1 MVNASDM
8 IESALTQTQLIEMAS
23 RLPKAELHLH
33 IEGTLEPELM
43 WQLAQKHKVTLP
55 FENVQAIKDAY
66 QFDNLQSFLDL
77 YYQGADVLRD
87 EDDFYA
93 LMWAYL
99 CKCKAQNI
107 VHTEIMFDPQTH
119 TQRGIS
125 YSVFMRG
132 FERAKKQAKQ
142 ELGLSVYLILSFLRH
157 LSEQEAIETLHQ
169 AKAFYPMITAVG
181 LDSSE
186 VGNPPSKFAQVFEQ
200 ARDLG
205 FKLVAHAGEEGPPE
219 YIWEAIDL
227 LKIDR
232 LDHGVRSSEDP
243 KLLEYLQTQQ
253 LGLTVCPLS
262 NLKLCVVNHMRE
274 HNIMDLLACG
284 LLVTVNSDDPSYFGG
299 YINENYKALINHLP
313 MDESALKQLISNS
326 FRASFLPE
334 SRKREWLK
342 KIANFETASGL
353 AKQEI

>member
-1 MVNASDM
+1 MNEIS
-8 IESALTQTQLIEMAS
+8 LTQSQLTDLAS

-55 FENVQAIKDAY
+55 YKSVQAIKDAY

-132 FERAKKQAKQ
+132 FERAIKQAEQ

-157 LSEQEAIETLHQ
+157 LSEQEAIDTLQQ

-219 YIWEAIDL
+219 YIWEAINL
-227 LKIDR
+227 LKVDR
-232 LDHGVRSSEDP
+232 IDHGVRSSEDP
-243 KLLEYLQTQQ
+243 ALLEYLQTQQ

-262 NLKLCVVNHMRE
+262 NLKLCVVDHMCD
-274 HNIMDLLACG
+274 HNIMDLLASG
-284 LLVTVNSDDPSYFGG
+284 LHETVNSDDPSYFGG
-299 YINENYKALINHLP
+299 YINENYEALIRHLP
-313 MDESALKQLISNS
+313 IDESALKQLISNS
-326 FRASFLPE
+326 FSASFLPE
-334 SRKREWLK
+334 SSKRKWLN
-342 KIANFETASGL
+342 KIADFDTAREV
-353 AKQEI
+353 AK